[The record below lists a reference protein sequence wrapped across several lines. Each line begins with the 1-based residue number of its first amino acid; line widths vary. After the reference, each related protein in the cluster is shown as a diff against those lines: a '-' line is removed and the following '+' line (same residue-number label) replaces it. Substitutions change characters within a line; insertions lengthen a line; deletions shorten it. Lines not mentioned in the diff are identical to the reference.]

1 MENISP
7 SWFMWHALVGIVA
20 GYVLRLCEHLA
31 WTAMQDRETGSIGFA
46 VMIIPPSFVI
56 GATMGYV
63 SLILLTSVVK
73 DTTAISLSAY
83 LLTAFW
89 AFISLDVRDF
99 LRRR

>member
-1 MENISP
+1 MEVVSP
-7 SWFMWHALVGIVA
+7 AWFMWHALIGVVT
-20 GYVLRLCEHLA
+20 GYALRLFEHLV
-31 WTAMQDRETGSIGFA
+31 WTATQDWEMGSIGFA

-89 AFISLDVRDF
+89 AFMSLDVRDF